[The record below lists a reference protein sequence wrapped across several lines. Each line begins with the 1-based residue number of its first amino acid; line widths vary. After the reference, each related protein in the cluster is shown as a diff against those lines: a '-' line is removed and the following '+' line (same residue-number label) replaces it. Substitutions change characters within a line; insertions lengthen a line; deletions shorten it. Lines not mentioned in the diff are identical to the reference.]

1 MKWTKELF
9 DKRKQTSFKK
19 YGKNNY
25 VEPEEFKER
34 SKNTQIQHFGSIK
47 NAYKHRN
54 EKSKI
59 TKLKKYGCETYHNV
73 EKFKNT
79 LIKRHEEFERENK
92 CTHYKKLIDTYGQG
106 WFALN
111 LPIIYNGR
119 FRYISN
125 EYLQQIKDYVST
137 NHNVKSISNSERELR
152 KFIKSCTKCK
162 LKYNVND
169 LIEDDEQKYELDIY
183 IPELNLAFEFNGNYW
198 HSSLLKDKYY
208 HQQKTKLCYST
219 GIQLIH
225 IYEYDWNNNKETIKN
240 NIVKLLNGEDCSYCN
255 WIKLSDYNKYILSEP
270 ILYEHKNGNRT
281 FRIYN
286 EGKFIKIT
294 E

>member
-1 MKWTKELF
+1 MKWTKELL
-9 DKRKQTSFKK
+9 DKRKQTSLKR

-25 VEPEEFKER
+25 VETDEFNSKCKETLI
-34 SKNTQIQHFGSIK
+34 KKYGSVK
-47 NAYKHRN
+47 NAYQKR
-54 EKSKI
+54 ETAGRI
-59 TKLKKYGCETYHNV
+59 TKLKRYGSLTYHNV
-73 EKFKNT
+73 EQFKET
-79 LIKRHEEFERENK
+79 LLKKHEDFERINN
-92 CTHYKKLIDTYGQG
+92 CTHYKKLIEQFGQG

-111 LPIIYNGR
+111 LPIIYRGR
-119 FRYISN
+119 YRYISN
-125 EYLQQIKDYVST
+125 EYLQQIKDYVSI
-137 NHNVKSISNSERELR
+137 NHNVKSVSDSERELR

-162 LKYNVND
+162 LKYNVIG

-183 IPELNLAFEFNGNYW
+183 IPDLNLAFEFNGNYW

-208 HQQKTKLCYST
+208 HQQKTKLCYSA

-225 IYEYDWNNNKETIKN
+225 IYEYDWCNNKETIKD

-270 ILYEHKNGNRT
+270 ILYEWKNGNRT
-281 FRIYN
+281 FIIYN